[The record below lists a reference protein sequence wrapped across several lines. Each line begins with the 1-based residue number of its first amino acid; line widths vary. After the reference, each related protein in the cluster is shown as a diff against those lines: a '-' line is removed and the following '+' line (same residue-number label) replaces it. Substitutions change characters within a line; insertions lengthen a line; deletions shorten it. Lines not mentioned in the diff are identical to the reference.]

1 MTPETVIS
9 DPITIKDSYELR
21 DEFDSLGTVSSC
33 STDDF
38 FSVNLTAVAY
48 RALSQLNAIAQ
59 LADDWDS
66 YGSPRLSEE
75 LYSSA
80 KKLVDLIQDAFVSQ
94 APDVVPVSGGGV
106 QFEWQYGGCEL
117 EIEFS
122 SPFEV
127 AYLKVFE
134 DESMEEGVFSIEEME
149 TEVRKLL
156 SWLFAY

>member
-1 MTPETVIS
+1 MAPETAIS
-9 DPITIKDSYELR
+9 DPITIKDSYELP
-21 DEFDSLGTVSSC
+21 DEFDSWTAVSSC

-38 FSVNLTAVAY
+38 FSVNLTAVASQ
-48 RALSQLNAIAQ
+48 ALSQLNAIKQ
-59 LADDWDS
+59 LPDDWDS
-66 YGSPRLSEE
+66 YGSPQLSEE
-75 LYSSA
+75 VYSSA
-80 KKLVDLIQDAFVSQ
+80 QKLIGLIQDAFVSQ

-106 QFEWQYGGCEL
+106 QFEWQYRGCEL

-156 SWLFAY
+156 SWLFA